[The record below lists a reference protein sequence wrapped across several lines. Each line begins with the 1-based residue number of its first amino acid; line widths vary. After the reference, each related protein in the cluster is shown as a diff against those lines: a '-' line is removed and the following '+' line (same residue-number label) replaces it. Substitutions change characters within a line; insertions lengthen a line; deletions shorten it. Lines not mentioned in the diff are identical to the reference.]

1 MSQETTTNITD
12 ASRILQQVDKTLNVI
27 GTEKL
32 LEILIYSRKNNIQ
45 ITEEQIKYSEQ
56 IIQII
61 CDEFGISL
69 LEFYSSKRKNN
80 RRNAI
85 GVCALFLQDEV
96 GLDNSNIS
104 YILKKPENLT
114 SIYKNEIV
122 SLNPSHKVDVV
133 TLEKIK
139 NIKNKLNTLKNE
151 R

>member
-1 MSQETTTNITD
+1 MNQGTTNIND

-45 ITEEQIKYSEQ
+45 ITEQQVKYSEQ
-56 IIQII
+56 IIQIT

-69 LEFYSSKRKNN
+69 HEFYSSKRKNN

-139 NIKNKLNTLKNE
+139 NIKTKLNTLKNE
-151 R
+151 Q

>member
-1 MSQETTTNITD
+1 MNQETTKLTD
-12 ASRILQQVDKTLNVI
+12 TSRILQQVDKTLNVI

-45 ITEEQIKYSEQ
+45 ITEDQIKYSEK
-56 IIQII
+56 IIQIT
-61 CDEFGISL
+61 CEEFGISL

-122 SLNPSHKVDVV
+122 SLNPSHKVDVL

-139 NIKNKLNTLKNE
+139 NIKNKLNILKNE
-151 R
+151 Q

>member
-45 ITEEQIKYSEQ
+45 ITEEQVRYSEQ
-56 IIQII
+56 IIQIT

>member
-139 NIKNKLNTLKNE
+139 NIKNKLNTLKND
-151 R
+151 

>member
-1 MSQETTTNITD
+1 MNQETTNITD

-45 ITEEQIKYSEQ
+45 ITEDQVKYSEQ
-56 IIQII
+56 IVQFT

-122 SLNPSHKVDVV
+122 SLNPSHKVDVK

-139 NIKNKLNTLKNE
+139 NIKNKLNILKNE
-151 R
+151 Q

>member
-1 MSQETTTNITD
+1 MNQETTKTTD

-45 ITEEQIKYSEQ
+45 ITQDQISYSEQ
-56 IIQII
+56 IIQIT
-61 CDEFGISL
+61 CEEFGITL

-122 SLNPSHKVDVV
+122 SLNPSHKVDIV

-139 NIKNKLNTLKNE
+139 KIKEKLNKLKDGQ
-151 R
+151 

>member
-1 MSQETTTNITD
+1 MNQETTKTTD

-27 GTEKL
+27 GAEKL

-45 ITEEQIKYSEQ
+45 ITQDQIKYSEQ
-56 IIQII
+56 IIQLT
-61 CDEFGISL
+61 CEEFGISL

-85 GVCALFLQDEV
+85 GVCALFLQDEA

-139 NIKNKLNTLKNE
+139 NIKAKLNTLKNE
-151 R
+151 Q

>member
-1 MSQETTTNITD
+1 MNQETTKTTD

-45 ITEEQIKYSEQ
+45 ITQDQISHSEQ
-56 IIQII
+56 IIQIT

-96 GLDNSNIS
+96 GLDNANIS
-104 YILKKPENLT
+104 YVLKKPAGIT

-122 SLNPSHKVDVV
+122 SLNPSHKVDIV

-139 NIKNKLNTLKNE
+139 NIKAKLNKLKDGQ
-151 R
+151 

>member
-1 MSQETTTNITD
+1 MNQETTNITD

-45 ITEEQIKYSEQ
+45 ITEDQVKYSEQ
-56 IIQII
+56 IVQAT

-122 SLNPSHKVDVV
+122 SLNPSHKVDVK

-139 NIKNKLNTLKNE
+139 NIKNKLNILKNE
-151 R
+151 Q

>member
-1 MSQETTTNITD
+1 MNQETTNITD

-45 ITEEQIKYSEQ
+45 ITQDQISYSEQ
-56 IIQII
+56 IIQIT
-61 CDEFGISL
+61 CEEFGISL

-122 SLNPSHKVDVV
+122 SLNPSHKVDIV

-139 NIKNKLNTLKNE
+139 NIKSKLNILKDGQ
-151 R
+151 

>member
-1 MSQETTTNITD
+1 MNQETTKITD

-45 ITEEQIKYSEQ
+45 ITEQQVKYSEQ
-56 IIQII
+56 IIQIT

-69 LEFYSSKRKNN
+69 PEFYSSKRKNN

-122 SLNPSHKVDVV
+122 SLNPSHKVDIL

-139 NIKNKLNTLKNE
+139 NIKEKLNKLKDGL
-151 R
+151 

>member
-1 MSQETTTNITD
+1 MNQQTTKTTD

-45 ITEEQIKYSEQ
+45 ITQEQINYSEQ
-56 IIQII
+56 IIQLT
-61 CDEFGISL
+61 CDEFQISL
-69 LEFYSSKRKNN
+69 LEFFSSKRKND

-104 YILKKPENLT
+104 YILKKPQNLT

-122 SLNPSHKVDVV
+122 SLNPSHKVDIL

-139 NIKNKLNTLKNE
+139 NIKEKLNTLKNE
-151 R
+151 Q